1 MSRARF
7 FEALESWLAHRE
19 RGAVSLSDENGY
31 LDRLAAARAGLTEA
45 ENAAIDAELETM
57 FDART
62 RPRPARLPDRE
73 GRALYAVAIELLG
86 PDGQPLPGSGEMYH
100 THAHSSA
107 EAVAHFRN
115 AFPNRRTHR
124 IVDAALP
131 IGYYV
136 EDREGMVLS
145 LT

>member
-7 FEALESWLAHRE
+7 FEVLGAWMNERE
-19 RGAVSLSDENGY
+19 RHDVPREREDAY
-31 LDRLAAARAGLTEA
+31 LGQLETARAALTEG
-45 ENAAIDAELETM
+45 ENEGIDAELEAL

-62 RPRPARLPDRE
+62 KPRPARLPDRL
-73 GRALYAVAIELLG
+73 GRCLYAVAIEELG
-86 PDGQPLPGSGEMYH
+86 RDGQPLPGSGELYH
-100 THAHSSA
+100 THAYSA
-107 EAVAHFRN
+107 DEARAHFRN

-131 IGYYV
+131 IGYFV
-136 EDREGMVLS
+136 EDRQGMLIS